1 MQISKYKIIILICLI
16 IILICLIILL
26 INKYRSDS
34 IFTYI
39 DQNKVNEIH
48 QLLKYIHCTFTK
60 TNTKYTIIGGTLLGC
75 IRHKGLIP
83 WDNDAD
89 IAVLNKSFTE
99 ILEILKPLE
108 KNKIVSYMNIY
119 NGIIKVKFKHSN
131 TIIDIFILQ
140 KDKDDIYRFTPP
152 YDTRYP
158 NEYFREYELYPLKIY
173 NFGPLELYG
182 PNLPINYL
190 DRVYPNWDNTAEAWV
205 NEIDRNYNS
214 IKSTDINLTISANPT
229 ITILKQCN

>member
-1 MQISKYKIIILICLI
+1 MNKIIYI
-16 IILICLIILL
+16 IIIICLIILL
-26 INKYRSDS
+26 INKYRSYRSDS

-39 DQNKVNEIH
+39 DQNQVNEIY
-48 QLLKYIHCTFTK
+48 QLIKYIHCIFAK

-83 WDNDAD
+83 WDKDAD
-89 IAVLNKSFTE
+89 IAVLNKSFEE
-99 ILEILKPLE
+99 ILQILKPLE

-119 NGIIKVKFKHSN
+119 NGIIKVKFKHSK

-140 KDKDDIYRFTPP
+140 KDKDNIYRFTPP
-152 YDTRYP
+152 YDTIYP

-173 NFGPLELYG
+173 DFGPIELCG

-190 DRVYPNWDNTAEAWV
+190 DRAYPNWNNTAEAWA
-205 NEIDRNYNS
+205 NDIDRLYNS
-214 IKSTDINLTISANPT
+214 IKRTDMNLTISANPT
-229 ITILKQCN
+229 ISISKYCN

>member
-1 MQISKYKIIILICLI
+1 MINTKYTIIIIFIFLIYYLYNNHTKN
-16 IILICLIILL
+16 IL
-26 INKYRSDS
+26 
-34 IFTYI
+34 FTNTN
-39 DQNKVNEIH
+39 QNQVNEIY
-48 QLLKYIHCTFTK
+48 QLLKYINCTFKK
-60 TNTKYTIIGGTLLGC
+60 TNTKYTVIGGTLLGC

-119 NGIIKVKFKHSN
+119 NGIIKVKFKHSK

-140 KDKDDIYRFTPP
+140 KDKDDIYRLAPP
-152 YDTRYP
+152 YDTIYP

-173 NFGPLELYG
+173 KFGPIDLYG
-182 PNLPINYL
+182 PNLSINYL
-190 DRVYPNWDNTAEAWV
+190 DRAYPSWDNTAEAWSTD
-205 NEIDRNYNS
+205 IDRLYNT
-214 IKSTDINLTISANPT
+214 KKRKDINLTISANPT
-229 ITILKQCN
+229 IYISKYCN